1 MIESASGVLKSLM
14 KDASADKWCR
24 YVEMANKNFWTLQ
37 NNWMFR
43 VETMYGQEAAL
54 ELDGLCYGRA
64 IEVAAYRMKRF
75 FDFGDDDLDTLAK
88 IYQLTPAGSYC
99 DIEFIR
105 EGSDTLIRRVRE
117 CPMQITRLEKG
128 MDPIECKSALEIA
141 AANIAKVVNPA
152 IKVTKVLCPPDP
164 MPEGLW
170 CDVVYEKS
178 V

>member
-1 MIESASGVLKSLM
+1 MPETARELLMKMM
-14 KDASADKWCR
+14 KDASTEKWCQ
-24 YVEMANKNFWTLQ
+24 YIEMANKNFWTLQ

-75 FDFGDDDLDTLAK
+75 FEFGDDDLDTLAK
-88 IYQLTPAGSYC
+88 VYQMTPAGSYC

-105 EGSDTLIRRVRE
+105 ESKDKLIRRVRE
-117 CPMQITRLEKG
+117 CPMQLVRLEQG
-128 MDPIECKSALEIA
+128 LDPIECKSALEIA

-152 IKVTKVLCPPDP
+152 IKVTEVLCPPDP

-170 CDVVYEKS
+170 CDVVYEKTA
-178 V
+178 